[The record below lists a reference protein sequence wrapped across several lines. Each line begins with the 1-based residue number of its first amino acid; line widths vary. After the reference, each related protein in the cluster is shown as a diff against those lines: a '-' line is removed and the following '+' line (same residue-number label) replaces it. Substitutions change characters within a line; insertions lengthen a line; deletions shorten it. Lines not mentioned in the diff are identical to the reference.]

1 MRPQRSAHTSTSKRA
16 REHTMRASSR
26 RGDVSQTSPA
36 RHAATSRS
44 EARELKNAAKERA
57 RERLHARQERLR
69 AERSGER
76 MGQISAHTQKN
87 RQISSG
93 RTSEKT
99 LRHPTSP
106 RTVSASEQNL
116 PADVRRDAATDLESK
131 ENQASVVKNTSLM
144 TIATLAS
151 RVTGLMRTWAMAF
164 ALGNTLLTSAYQV
177 ANNLPNVVYDFVAGG
192 LLSAAFL
199 PVLLLEQKR
208 AGREGFNRYGSN
220 ILNLT
225 MALLGVLTLLSI
237 IFAEQV
243 VATQTF
249 TVGSSAEVSQT
260 SVLFFRLFAVQIIF
274 YGLGGVITGILNARR
289 SFFLTSLAPALNNI
303 VVIASFFSYVI
314 IAPHAPHVA
323 LWVLGIGTSLGVA
336 VQFIIQIPALKKAD
350 FHWRPV
356 LDVRDP
362 ALVETFRIAV
372 PTLIYITAN
381 LVAFSCRNAFS
392 LPSGDV
398 GPSTLAYAWIWYQL
412 PYGVIAVS
420 VSSALFTEMSDAVAH
435 EAWDVLRRQVLR
447 GIRATLYLII
457 PMAALI
463 FVLSDKLMYI
473 FNAGA
478 FTSDAAQ
485 AVGLVLKLW
494 IVSLPAYS
502 VLMYLYKA
510 FASIRKFFPFA
521 LLNCGLVL
529 VQIALYAIL
538 SRPEIAGIYAI
549 PLSDFV
555 YYMLGAMASFA
566 LLMRYIGTMNLRSV
580 GLLLAKVGICSVLGA
595 LVAAGIAGVLPF
607 GQNILGAALTV
618 MIAGGIGLIL
628 TLALTRV
635 MRVEEAALIDTILRK
650 LTRR

>member
-1 MRPQRSAHTSTSKRA
+1 MKFQRPTTSST
-16 REHTMRASSR
+16 
-26 RGDVSQTSPA
+26 P
-36 RHAATSRS
+36 RHARVSSTRAIEQTHSQD
-44 EARELKNAAKERA
+44 AKERA
-57 RERLHARQERLR
+57 RERLRARQARLANDSASRVRRPGRPERVG
-69 AERSGER
+69 RSGDTNR
-76 MGQISAHTQKN
+76 TTQT
-87 RQISSG
+87 RR
-93 RTSEKT
+93 RTS
-99 LRHPTSP
+99 
-106 RTVSASEQNL
+106 VV
-116 PADVRRDAATDLESK
+116 DVRRAEPAPNTSELESK

-144 TIATLAS
+144 TVATLAS
-151 RVTGLMRTWAMAF
+151 RVTGLLRTWAMAF

-199 PVLLLEQKR
+199 PVLLLENKR
-208 AGREGFNRYGSN
+208 AGKAGFNRYGSN

-225 MALLGVLTLLSI
+225 MLLLGVLTLLSI

-249 TVGSSAEVSQT
+249 TVGATAEVTQT
-260 SVLFFRLFAVQIIF
+260 SVLFFRLFAIQIVF

-289 SFFLTSLAPALNNI
+289 SFFLTSLAPALNNV
-303 VVIASFFSYVI
+303 VVILSFFSYVI
-314 IAPHAPHVA
+314 IAPHAPDLA

-336 VQFIIQIPALKKAD
+336 VQFLIQVPALRKAD
-350 FHWRPV
+350 FRWQPIF
-356 LDVRDP
+356 DVRDP
-362 ALVETFRIAV
+362 ALAETFRIAV

-435 EAWDVLRRQVLR
+435 EAWDVLRRQVVR

-457 PMAALI
+457 PLAALI

-478 FTSDAAQ
+478 FTSEAAQ

-494 IVSLPAYS
+494 IISLPAYS

-529 VQIALYAIL
+529 VQIALYALL
-538 SRPEIAGIYAI
+538 SHPQFAGIYAI
-549 PLSDFV
+549 PIADLV
-555 YYMLGAMASFA
+555 YYSLGAVASFM
-566 LLMRYIGTMNLRSV
+566 LLMRYIGAMDIRSV
-580 GLLLAKVGICSVLGA
+580 GMLVAKVGAATVIGA
-595 LVAAGIAGVLPF
+595 LVASLIASVLPF
-607 GQNILGAALTV
+607 GQSISGAMITV
-618 MIAGGIGLIL
+618 VISGGIGLTII
-628 TLALTRV
+628 LALTRV
-635 MRVEEAALIDTILRK
+635 LRVDEAALLDTIARK
-650 LTRR
+650 LLRR